1 MARRRIFLPLL
12 LHHLSKVMVKAR
24 DRFNAF
30 EVVEDAECLIRAV
43 DGVGVEAES
52 HKHRVCAQEFLEHG
66 DDGN

>member
-1 MARRRIFLPLL
+1 
-12 LHHLSKVMVKAR
+12 MVKAR